1 MLARAAGWGVKARLS
16 FRLAGVWAAAA
27 AGESVATASASL
39 ICTGTRE
46 S

>member
-1 MLARAAGWGVKARLS
+1 MLAGAAGWGVKARLS
-16 FRLAGVWAAAA
+16 FRLAGVCAAA